1 MFPGLW
7 MIKQQQSWS
16 GELGL
21 CGVGDTSRYS
31 FFCRVPKRGG
41 CSLQHDIRT
50 SRLTSHQHCMDF
62 LSAQENR
69 THTLSGCIHWTLT
82 FEMQVN
88 LDNAERYRGSVLATK
103 VDPRPWHLVCIVRY
117 CHVLSMWNDLFDCH
131 LEQVDVNSV
140 DVNLFHALLWF
151 IVVH

>member
-21 CGVGDTSRYS
+21 CGVGDTSRYFD
-31 FFCRVPKRGG
+31 FFAVYRREVDAVCNM
-41 CSLQHDIRT
+41 
-50 SRLTSHQHCMDF
+50 TSHQHCMDF
-62 LSAQENR
+62 LSAQGNR

-88 LDNAERYRGSVLATK
+88 LDNAERDRGSVLATK
-103 VDPRPWHLVCIVRY
+103 VDPRPWHLVCIVMY
-117 CHVLSMWNDLFDCH
+117 CPCGMTCSIVIWNKLM
-131 LEQVDVNSV
+131 
-140 DVNLFHALLWF
+140 
-151 IVVH
+151 